1 MVIDDLKR
9 DVKKYLSE
17 RDTYLLI
24 SGMLGISATDYA
36 LGGKKEVNI
45 RDFVKTVAAA
55 QKIANGYPLQ
65 YSVGYTEFMSLKFFV
80 DESVLIPRPD
90 TETLVEAVINGADKS
105 KTYSLL
111 DIGTGSGAVGISISH
126 FISCRADLLDISAAA
141 LETARKNAEENH
153 VNAEFI
159 RCDILREVPQKKY
172 DIIVSNPPYVE
183 SAVIP
188 TLDKNVRCFEPHG
201 ALDGG
206 KDGLIFYRR
215 ICSAAPKILSG
226 GGLLAFEVG
235 YNQAESVSELMKPNF
250 EKIEILKDLCG
261 VSRVVKGYL
270 KGTKTI

>member
-24 SGMLGISATDYA
+24 SGMLGISSTDYA

-45 RDFVKTVAAA
+45 RDFVKTIAAA

-65 YSVGYTEFMSLKFFV
+65 YAVGYTEFMSLKFFV

-111 DIGTGSGAVGISISH
+111 DIGTGSGAVGISISR

-172 DIIVSNPPYVE
+172 DIIVSNPPYIE

-206 KDGLIFYRR
+206 EDGLVFYRR
-215 ICSAAPKILSG
+215 ICSAAPKILNN

-235 YNQAESVSELMKPNF
+235 YDQAESVSELMKPNF

-270 KGTKTI
+270 KCTKTI